1 MKPKNRLLASVL
13 CFLMVVFCVV
23 GLTACGGDDKCS
35 HQWGEWSTTK
45 NATCTEA
52 GSQERKCSEC
62 GETETSTIAAL
73 GHDWN
78 EATCSTPKTCKVC
91 SATEGTA
98 SAHAYTVETVKDE
111 ALKSAATSTSAAVY
125 YKSCSCGAVSTND
138 ADTFTN
144 GDPIAH
150 SFSVETVKDE
160 ALKSA
165 ATCTSA
171 AVYYKS
177 CSCGAVSTN
186 DADTFTNGSALDHVD
201 ANKDHAC
208 DYNCGE
214 NVGTCAD
221 ANKDHACDYGCN
233 KAFGEHA
240 DGDDNNHL
248 CDYGCG
254 KIADEGCYDTVVD
267 GKCDECSADI
277 NHTCVDTG
285 KDHAC
290 DICSTPMGEH
300 SDGNK
305 DHNCDYGCAD
315 KIGTCADADKDHD
328 CDYGCEKVFGT
339 CEDADKDHDCDY
351 GCEKVFG
358 TCEDAD
364 KDHDCD
370 YGCTKT
376 FGEHTDGNDNNH
388 LCDYGC
394 GRIAD
399 EGCYD
404 TVVDG
409 KCDECSADIDHD
421 CVDENKNHAC
431 DICSAD
437 MGEHIDANKDHTC
450 DYGCSNEIGNCVDT
464 DKDHACDYGCD
475 EIFGT
480 CEDADFDHAC
490 DYGCDK
496 VLGTCEDKNKDHECD
511 HGCEKPFGEHSDSNT
526 DNDHVC
532 DYGCGAVIESCS
544 DAEDDGDHN
553 CDVCNNADITDHSFS
568 NATCGAPATCSECGA
583 TTGSTLE
590 HEDENHDHICD
601 NDCGKTD
608 MGNHSDSDTDN
619 DHVCDYGCGAV
630 LENCSDVET
639 DDDHDCDVCNK
650 VNVTF
655 HAHVENTALATEA
668 TCETAA
674 TKTYECNCGDTYTE
688 DDGDAL
694 GHNITGAVATE
705 RHVNGCEYVLVYVCQ
720 SDDCG
725 EEVLG
730 ETVYHHNY
738 VASIKTPATCT
749 TPGEKTFECSAC
761 GDTSKEAEPIPADA
775 TGHNWT
781 TGNVVDG
788 VRIDTCSVCSE
799 TKTVT
804 VYTGNKTDEVNAED
818 LADKEIEL
826 NDANISLDSGVI
838 DTIGDQNITVSA
850 DKLEGDDRTDLGLSE
865 DQLAQVGDSPIYNFT
880 INNGTENISNF
891 GEENYVTITLPYTL
905 TPGEDVDS
913 IAVWFI
919 NDEGELESIPA
930 TYNNGYVTF
939 KTNHFSYYTVTRL
952 TPAERCALYGHGYVC
967 QHVEGS
973 CTKDAYDLYVCVR
986 CHDKYIDE
994 DTLVI
999 ADGHDYTSETHNAT
1013 CTENGYVI
1021 YACNDCDHSY
1031 RTKINATGH
1040 SWSEIDSGEVSC
1052 TVDGF
1057 IKYGC
1062 DNCDEEYTVTYVKT
1076 GHVYTNTVV
1085 PATCAADGYT
1095 IHDCDNCDYSY
1106 TDTYVDALGHNYGA
1120 GEWTWEANGNKA
1132 TLTLV
1137 CEHDETHTTALHV
1150 ISTMEKEVEK
1160 GACSNYVIR
1169 THTATVEYNGVTYT
1183 DVMVIRQGNPTHNFS
1198 TDWTADENEHWH
1210 ECVCGE
1216 KIDVAEHTFGNATTT
1231 KNPTCDEAGESTS
1244 YCTVCGEAK
1253 VTTIPATGDH
1263 NYVDGFCNT
1272 CGKEEVACD
1281 HTDLHKESIDLG
1293 ELGACDWVLY
1303 YFTCE
1308 CGEVKV
1314 LDQNS
1319 DIDCALDEV
1328 YEEDEYIDENG
1339 NTVMT
1344 MKGACHCGLEVI
1356 ASAVVTVDGCTETYA
1371 SNYTFKFNGEVV
1383 IEMNYVEDHTWH
1395 GNEERATIDL
1405 SEYGACGGSLI
1416 VYKCADCGEITN
1428 IYDFDVDCNVD
1439 FENEPEVEQITDEN
1453 GVVHYIQKVECPDCD
1468 LALVVDM
1475 WVDEVSVCETI
1486 TYMTMTVRYGET
1498 KIVELYDTEYDDNH
1512 EYEYEYE
1519 LEGESCE
1526 DGVKITGHCTIC
1538 GDSYST
1544 SRNWHSDVEYD
1555 VVIDLSEHST
1565 CGGTINVDR
1574 CSLCGYIT
1582 DINDMN
1588 INCNMSD
1595 EVEEEITDA
1604 EGNVIGYK
1612 YISTCP
1618 DCGLMF
1624 VEQEWIETHS
1634 VCEYT
1639 EYEGAYIYK
1648 GEECIFAYVEGW
1660 YESDHEYEYTYEAES
1675 NDCNERYKVI
1685 EHCTVC
1691 GKTDEWYTSGHR
1703 SEEFEM
1709 NLADHNGCEGTIS
1722 GRRCAICGEITSLY
1736 DMNVGC
1742 DINGEATPDELVDEN
1757 GVTHYITT
1765 MTCPD
1770 CGLTF
1775 VAEMWEIQ
1783 ESACV
1788 TQQYQVTKIY
1798 SGEDC
1803 IFEYT
1808 YAYSDENHN
1817 YEYSY
1822 ELEGET
1828 CEDGYIVTHYCTI
1841 CGESDYWWSS
1851 GHRYESFEI
1860 DWAEHGGCSGI
1871 LYGERCSIC
1880 EKIINVHHWD
1890 IGCELGETE
1899 PVEVVDENGITHYV
1913 TTQTCPNCGLK
1924 FVTDAWTTVESV
1936 CVSTEHAL
1944 MTVYSGENIIF
1955 EYEQTYVSENHE
1967 YEITYDMQ
1975 GDDCEDGYY
1984 VNVYCPICGESERYH
1999 DWGHNSEWREVDL
2012 GEFGLCG
2019 GLIEERYCPICDT
2032 VLHSNINDN
2041 CYWEFVETNA
2051 DGYAVYECQNCGA
2064 MKLTC
2069 SHDTEKDDN
2078 CEYQHTEI
2086 AIYIVNGEE
2095 VYRYERTYWYQSH
2108 KYQYEYILN
2117 GSSCTDGY
2125 RVITTCE
2132 NCDYHSENTS
2142 NYHETFVVFEMIADE
2157 GHEGVCNNHYVSV
2170 HSCPCGQEF
2179 YIDFERYSFRFD
2191 EELQMYVCDNCDLT
2205 ILYNITEVE
2214 EGCSLIVTTNFA
2226 VYYDGE
2232 ELYSVNKEEAYANHN
2247 FTDVQVS
2254 VVDGVTYITTSC
2266 DKCDAVNST
2275 EILSVEL
2282 EQHNG
2287 EYYYDY
2293 TFTPDESAVYS
2304 IVGLADRD
2312 TYVTLYKMVG
2322 DQLVELSRDDDGAGD
2337 YNQFLL
2343 SYNLTEGTTY
2353 VYRIR
2358 FYNSSNSGS
2367 ISFAITKGAE
2377 EVTVCRH
2384 NSSKEF
2390 SVLLNGSETCED
2402 GALYGRICTE
2412 CGCIDYVRV
2421 EHQHITIMKDRVD
2434 LAENGACYGEFVY
2447 YSCACGQEHDMYLRN
2462 ACYDTWTDNEYY
2474 DDEGRLIHVDVHTC
2488 SECGLRYTRSYYTVK
2503 DRASCTLTYY
2513 YTVVINVGGN
2523 LIAEMDYTVVEVNH
2537 DYEVIGTLMN
2547 GAGSSCED
2555 GVVITYKCKDCE
2567 HEESYETYYHE
2578 TYEKEHIDLSDLGSV
2593 CGGYATVYGC
2603 ACGEHGS
2610 LSLDHSLCELGS
2622 EWCELWIEDAITE
2635 GQYTI
2640 NGWNSFGY
2648 NSYLY
2653 ICAVTDPED
2662 AACAYK
2668 IRCARYWL
2676 KDENSCMA
2684 YRYETWQFG
2693 YNEETGTYEY
2703 AVTFK
2708 TGSSRVY
2715 HNYVDGSTDNHVK
2728 YDCPDCGSYY
2738 YENRYY
2744 DDNYN
2749 CTKYENLV
2757 SNTLDNGSDKYY
2769 EYVEEYAFDANGNRY
2784 VSREYTKSINSDGIE
2799 YWYEELREEEVYV
2812 GAFGDPGRKVS
2823 YSYMNSE
2830 GESYS
2835 EEYAYVWYKGYDF
2848 REYTYGI
2855 EGDYWYRH
2863 DYTYTFDNGCVQ
2875 KEVYTNSEGV
2885 REENTNDICRFWNY
2899 VTIKNPT
2906 CSQDGEECRECKVCG
2921 KHTESYTVSPHDHN
2935 WVQITDNWYFCF
2947 TCGLE
2952 NANGVSGDII
2962 MEDLTDAYGNG
2973 EYYVVGYYA
2982 RNNVEFSKY
2991 VSLVLADGTTIDVL
3005 TGIEFTTIDGIRA
3018 YAFRKAD
3025 VEAWAAENGYTDFDV
3040 RFSFVP
3046 VGSDGSFDYG
3056 VTFTEPTVV
3065 TETIVDNVSFTDY
3078 IGAGETKSYTITP
3091 TEDGVWTF
3099 TSFSDHDTYATLCD
3113 ANGNTL
3119 DSDDDDGQGLNFKIT
3134 YELKAGET
3142 YIITVRW
3149 YDSNDAGNVP
3159 LLFGTAPVI
3168 A

>member
-1 MKPKNRLLASVL
+1 MKTKNRLLASVL
-13 CFLMVVFCVV
+13 CLLMVVFCVV

-35 HQWGEWSTTK
+35 HQWGEWSTTT

-111 ALKSAATSTSAAVY
+111 ALKSAA
-125 YKSCSCGAVSTND
+125 N
-138 ADTFTN
+138 
-144 GDPIAH
+144 
-150 SFSVETVKDE
+150 
-160 ALKSA
+160 
-165 ATCTSA
+165 CTSA

-186 DADTFTNGSALDHVD
+186 DADTFTSGVALEHKDENTDHICD
-201 ANKDHAC
+201 NNCGKNDIGTHADENKDH
-208 DYNCGE
+208 
-214 NVGTCAD
+214 T
-221 ANKDHACDYGCN
+221 CDYGCN
-233 KAFGEHA
+233 TA
-240 DGDDNNHL
+240 
-248 CDYGCG
+248 
-254 KIADEGCYDTVVD
+254 
-267 GKCDECSADI
+267 
-277 NHTCVDTG
+277 
-285 KDHAC
+285 
-290 DICSTPMGEH
+290 
-300 SDGNK
+300 
-305 DHNCDYGCAD
+305 
-315 KIGTCADADKDHD
+315 IGTCEDADKDHD
-328 CDYGCEKVFGT
+328 CDYGCNKVFGT

-351 GCEKVFG
+351 GCN
-358 TCEDAD
+358 
-364 KDHDCD
+364 
-370 YGCTKT
+370 KT
-376 FGEHTDGNDNNH
+376 FGEHTDGDDNNH

-394 GRIAD
+394 EQIAD

-409 KCDECSADIDHD
+409 KCDECGADIDHT

-431 DICSAD
+431 DICSAT
-437 MGEHIDANKDHTC
+437 MGEHVDGNKDHTCDYGCSNAIGTCEDANKDHTC
-450 DYGCSNEIGNCVDT
+450 DYGCSKT
-464 DKDHACDYGCD
+464 
-475 EIFGT
+475 FGS

-496 VLGTCEDKNKDHECD
+496 VLGTCEDKNFDHECD
-511 HGCEKPFGEHSDSNT
+511 HGCDKTFGVHSDSNT
-526 DNDHVC
+526 DDDHVC
-532 DYGCGAVIESCS
+532 DYGCGAVIESCF

-568 NATCGAPATCSECGA
+568 NATCGAPATCSECSA
-583 TTGSTLE
+583 TTGSTLD
-590 HEDENHDHICD
+590 HKDENHDHICD

-650 VNVTF
+650 ANVTS

-668 TCETAA
+668 TCDTAA

-688 DDGDAL
+688 NDGDAL
-694 GHNITGAVATE
+694 GHNITGVTPTE
-705 RHVNGCEYVLVYVCQ
+705 RLVNGCEYVMVYICQ
-720 SDDCG
+720 RGDCG

-738 VASIKTPATCT
+738 VASIKTPETCT

-761 GDTSKEAEPIPADA
+761 GDTSKEAELIPADA

-788 VRIDTCSVCSE
+788 VRTDTCSVCSQ

-804 VYTGNKTDEVNAED
+804 VYTGNKTDEVKAED

-838 DTIGDQNITVSA
+838 DTIGDQNVTVSA

-994 DTLVI
+994 NTLVI
-999 ADGHDYTSETHNAT
+999 ADGHDYTSETHDAT
-1013 CTENGYVI
+1013 CTENGYVL
-1021 YACNDCDHSY
+1021 YTCDDCDHSY

-1062 DNCDEEYTVTYVKT
+1062 DNCAEEYTVTYVKT

-1263 NYVDGFCNT
+1263 NYVDGFCDT
-1272 CGKEEVACD
+1272 CGKEEVDCD
-1281 HTDLHKESIDLG
+1281 HTDLHRESIDLG

-1303 YFTCE
+1303 YYTCE

-1319 DIDCALDEV
+1319 DIDCDLDEV
-1328 YEEDEYIDENG
+1328 YEEDQYVDENG

-1356 ASAVVTVDGCTETYA
+1356 ASAVITEDGCTETYA
-1371 SNYTFKFNGEVV
+1371 FNYIFKFNGEIV
-1383 IEMNYVEDHTWH
+1383 IDMNYVETDTWH
-1395 GNEERATIDL
+1395 RNEERATIDL
-1405 SEYGACGGSLI
+1405 SEYGACGGTLI
-1416 VYKCADCGEITN
+1416 VYKCTDCGEITD
-1428 IYDFDVDCNVD
+1428 IYDFDIDCNVD
-1439 FENEPEVEQITDEN
+1439 LENEPEAEEVTDEN

-1468 LALVVDM
+1468 LALVIDM
-1475 WVDEVSVCETI
+1475 WVDELSVCETI
-1486 TYMTMTVRYGET
+1486 TYMTMTIRYGDT
-1498 KIVELYDTEYDDNH
+1498 IIVELKDSDYDDGH
-1512 EYEYEYE
+1512 EYEYDYE
-1519 LEGESCE
+1519 LNGDTCK
-1526 DGVKITGHCTIC
+1526 DGVKINAHCSIC
-1538 GDSYST
+1538 GDTYT
-1544 SRNWHSDVEYD
+1544 YNTNWHEDVEYN
-1555 VVIDLSEHST
+1555 VEIDLSEHST
-1565 CGGTINVDR
+1565 CGGTMNVDR
-1574 CSLCGYIT
+1574 CSICGYIT

-1595 EVEEEITDA
+1595 EVEEEILDA
-1604 EGNVIGYK
+1604 NGEVIGYK
-1612 YISTCP
+1612 YTCTCP
-1618 DCGLMF
+1618 DCGLVF
-1624 VEQEWIETHS
+1624 IEQEWIEYHS
-1634 VCEYT
+1634 ACEYT

-1648 GEECIFAYVEGW
+1648 GEECIFAYE
-1660 YESDHEYEYTYEAES
+1660 ESWSSSEHEYEYTYETES
-1675 NDCNERYKVI
+1675 NDCNDHYKVI
-1685 EHCTVC
+1685 AHCTVC
-1691 GKTDEWYTSGHR
+1691 GETDEWYTSGHR
-1703 SEEFEM
+1703 SEEFEI
-1709 NLADHNGCEGTIS
+1709 NLTDHNGCEGIIS
-1722 GRRCAICGEITSLY
+1722 GERCAICGEVTYLNGM
-1736 DMNVGC
+1736 DVGC
-1742 DINGEATPDELVDEN
+1742 NINGEATPDEFVDEN
-1757 GVTHYITT
+1757 GITHYITT
-1765 MTCPD
+1765 MICPD
-1770 CGLTF
+1770 CGLKF
-1775 VAEMWEIQ
+1775 VADMWTVQ

-1788 TQQYQVTKIY
+1788 THQYQAMYIY
-1798 SGEDC
+1798 VGEEC

-1808 YAYSDENHN
+1808 YTYSDENHN

-1822 ELEGET
+1822 ELEGDT
-1828 CEDGYIVTHYCTI
+1828 CADGYKVTYYCTI

-1851 GHRYESFEI
+1851 GHRHEYFEI
-1860 DWAEHGGCSGI
+1860 DWAEHGGCSGT
-1871 LYGERCSIC
+1871 LSGQRCSVCDEIMYI
-1880 EKIINVHHWD
+1880 ERWD
-1890 IGCELGETE
+1890 IGCELGEAE
-1899 PVEVVDENGITHYV
+1899 PIEVVDENGISHYV
-1913 TTQTCPNCGLK
+1913 TTQTCPSCGLK

-1936 CVSTEHAL
+1936 CVSTEHVL

-1999 DWGHNSEWREVDL
+1999 EWGHQSEWREVDL
-2012 GEFGLCG
+2012 GELGLCG
-2019 GLIEERYCPICDT
+2019 GYIEERYCPVCDT
-2032 VLHSNINDN
+2032 VIRSNINDW
-2041 CYWEFVETNA
+2041 CCWEYVEDNA
-2051 DGYAVYECQNCGA
+2051 DGYSVYECCECGA
-2064 MKLTC
+2064 TKLVY
-2069 SHDTEKDDN
+2069 SHDSEKDEN
-2078 CEYQHTEI
+2078 CQYTHTEI
-2086 AIYIVNGEE
+2086 QIYIVNGEE
-2095 VYRYERTYWYQSH
+2095 VYRYERTYTSESH
-2108 KYQYEYILN
+2108 NYKHEFIMN
-2117 GSSCTDGY
+2117 DASCTDGY
-2125 RVITTCE
+2125 TIITTCE
-2132 NCDYHSENTS
+2132 DCDIHYEETSSYHNT
-2142 NYHETFVVFEMIADE
+2142 YTIFALDDEHECCDGHYFE
-2157 GHEGVCNNHYVSV
+2157 VR
-2170 HSCPCGQEF
+2170 SCPCGYNY
-2179 YIDFERYSFRFD
+2179 YINFDEYTFTYD
-2191 EELQMYVCDNCDLT
+2191 EELQMYVCEDCDLT
-2205 ILYNITEVE
+2205 IAYNVNSVE
-2214 EGCSLIVTTNFA
+2214 EGCTLIETTTVVVKIA
-2226 VYYDGE
+2226 DEEVYNYE
-2232 ELYSVNKEEAYANHN
+2232 KEKTYANHN
-2247 FTDVQVS
+2247 FTDVEVS

-2266 DKCDAVNST
+2266 DKCDTVNST
-2275 EILSVEL
+2275 EILGVEM

-2287 EYYYDY
+2287 AYYYDY
-2293 TFTPDESAVYS
+2293 TFTPDESAKYT
-2304 IVGLADRD
+2304 IIGLADGD
-2312 TYVTLYKMVG
+2312 TYVELYKSVNG
-2322 DQLVELSRDDDGAGD
+2322 QLIKISSNDDGGYD
-2337 YNQFLL
+2337 MQFLL
-2343 SYNLTEGTTY
+2343 SADLTAGTTY
-2353 VYRIR
+2353 VYRIGYLG
-2358 FYNSSNSGS
+2358 FDEEGI
-2367 ISFAITKGAE
+2367 ISFALTQGAASE
-2377 EVTVCRH
+2377 TECQH
-2384 NSSKEF
+2384 NSITDF
-2390 SVLLNGSETCED
+2390 SVLLDGSETCDD
-2402 GALYGRICTE
+2402 GVLYGRIYTT
-2412 CGCIDYVRV
+2412 CGCIRYIRV
-2421 EHQHITIMKDRVD
+2421 EYQHTTVVKDRVD
-2434 LAENGACYGEFVY
+2434 LSEHGACYGEFVY
-2447 YSCACGQEHDMYLRN
+2447 YSCACGQEHGMSLN

-2474 DDEGRLIHVDVHTC
+2474 DEEGRLIHVDVRTC
-2488 SECGLRYTRSYYTVK
+2488 SECGLRYTRSYYTVR
-2503 DRASCTLTYY
+2503 DHENCTLTYY
-2513 YTVVINVGGN
+2513 YTVVINIGGS
-2523 LIAEMDYTVVEVNH
+2523 LVAEMEYTVVEVAH
-2537 DYEVIGTLMN
+2537 DYEITGTLM
-2547 GAGSSCED
+2547 GGVGSSCED

-2578 TYEKEHIDLSDLGSV
+2578 TYEKEHINLSDLGSV

-2603 ACGEHGS
+2603 ACGERGS

-2622 EWCELWIEDAITE
+2622 EWCELWIENAITD

-2648 NSYLY
+2648 ESYLY

-2668 IRCARYWL
+2668 IRYARYWL

-2715 HNYVDGSTDNHVK
+2715 HNYVDNSTDNHRK
-2728 YDCPDCGSYY
+2728 YDCSDCESYY
-2738 YENRYY
+2738 YENWYY
-2744 DDNYN
+2744 DDNNN
-2749 CTKYENLV
+2749 CTKYEKLV
-2757 SNTLDNGSDKYY
+2757 SNTLDNGYDKYY
-2769 EYVEEYAFDANGNRY
+2769 EYVEEYAADADGNWY
-2784 VSREYTKSINSDGIE
+2784 TSRVYRKSIYSDGTE
-2799 YWYEELREEEVYV
+2799 YWSEELRTEQAYT
-2812 GAFGDPGRKVS
+2812 GPFSDSGRKVS
-2823 YSYMNSE
+2823 YSYTNSN

-2835 EEYAYVWYKGYDF
+2835 EEYAYDWYNGYRFDI
-2848 REYTYGI
+2848 YTHRI
-2855 EGDYWYRH
+2855 EGDCWYRY

-2875 KEVYTNSEGV
+2875 KAVYTNSDGA
-2885 REENTNDICRFWNY
+2885 REENTYDICRFWND

-2906 CSQDGEECRECKVCG
+2906 CTQDGEQCSECVVCG

-2935 WVQITDNWYFCF
+2935 WVQVTDNWYFCF

-2962 MEDLTDAYGNG
+2962 MEDLTETYGNG

-3018 YAFRKAD
+3018 YAFSKAA
-3025 VEAWAAENGYTDFDV
+3025 VEAWATENGYTDYDV

-3065 TETIVDNVSFTDY
+3065 TDTISDNVSFTDY

-3091 TEDGVWTF
+3091 TEDGVWSF
-3099 TSFSDHDTYATLCD
+3099 TSFANDDTRAYLYD
-3113 ANGNTL
+3113 SEGNTL
-3119 DSDDDDGQGLNFKIT
+3119 ASDDDGGYNSNFRIT

-3142 YIITVRW
+3142 YTIMVSW
-3149 YDSNDAGNVP
+3149 YSSNDAGDVP
-3159 LLFGTAPVI
+3159 LLFGTAPVV
-3168 A
+3168 AD